1 MISFS
6 QRVLIDLVYSLVE
19 LTCGTLIIK
28 IKNSICACSIISR
41 VFIYASNQP
50 LCDTLTNNL
59 GKTSICA
66 CKKISF
72 ARIKLEYKICLSNL
86 RMSNYIY
93 IYIYIFAQT
102 TEIKLLRFYQLIIY
116 RPLLSCQIQCIK
128 FEPHVKTLFLE
139 QSLI

>member
-6 QRVLIDLVYSLVE
+6 QRVLIDLVYSSVE

-28 IKNSICACSIISR
+28 IKNSICACSFISR

-50 LCDTLTNNL
+50 LCDTLINNL
-59 GKTSICA
+59 GKISICA
-66 CKKISF
+66 CYCKQKDILCKNKIG
-72 ARIKLEYKICLSNL
+72 IQN
-86 RMSNYIY
+86 MSQQFTYEQL
-93 IYIYIFAQT
+93 YIYIFAQT

-128 FEPHVKTLFLE
+128 FKPHVKTLFLE